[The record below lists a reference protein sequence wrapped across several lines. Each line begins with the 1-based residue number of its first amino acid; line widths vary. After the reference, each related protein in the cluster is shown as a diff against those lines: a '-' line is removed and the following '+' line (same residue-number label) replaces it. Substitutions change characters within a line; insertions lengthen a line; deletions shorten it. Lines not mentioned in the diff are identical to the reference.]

1 MKIIELGAWR
11 TPVSNEENLL
21 LAKIS
26 EHKGLLPKSCLS
38 LREKQIAKNLVA
50 RGVLTRLKRDDKLY
64 YSFEDPSDQW
74 RI

>member
-26 EHKGLLPKSCLS
+26 EHKGLLPKSSLS

>member
-21 LAKIS
+21 LVKIS
-26 EHKGLLPKSCLS
+26 QHKGLLPKSSLS